1 MTFKQLL
8 KGSDSRSNDRLV
20 ELFNELGNRHNVVW
34 YPSSGHD
41 FRDIHEIQS
50 LQAHLGQ
57 RGQKNLFI
65 HTDYYSSIMN
75 EVHPGAVLRGGFDQ
89 NTAPGG
95 GYGVHVVGVYELAFK
110 NPRRVDYHINPN
122 YASIWREHPEN
133 GRIYLVDI
141 FNPHDPLNPI
151 PVIFFLYENINFLD
165 QVLLQHKIRIS
176 HFVKVREGTGLG
188 GCGKSL
194 LFIYSFLSVLGIK
207 YLLVDN
213 QPYDDDIPEV
223 ITPHLVN
230 NPQLKMVDRV
240 NRHYQIGWSGY
251 SVTVL
256 SVQYDSAPVDLDASR
271 ENTTTILAHIPPY

>member
-34 YPSSGHD
+34 YPSSHLD
-41 FRDIHEIQS
+41 FRDILEVQN

-95 GYGVHVVGVYELAFK
+95 GYGVHVVDVYELAFK

-133 GRIYLVDI
+133 GTIYLVDVI
-141 FNPHDPLNPI
+141 NPLAPQEMI
-151 PVIFFLYENINFLD
+151 SVIFFWFENINFLD

-176 HFVKVREGTGLG
+176 HFVKVREGTGFG

-194 LFIYSFLSVLGIK
+194 LFVYSFLSVLGIK

-240 NRHYQIGWSGY
+240 TTLYPLRWSGY
-251 SVTVL
+251 TVSVL
-256 SVQYDSAPVDLDASR
+256 SVHYDTTPVTIATAGG
-271 ENTTTILAHIPPY
+271 NTATILAHIPPY

>member
-41 FRDIHEIQS
+41 FRDIHEVQR
-50 LQAHLGQ
+50 LQAHLNQ
-57 RGQKNLFI
+57 SGQKNLFI
-65 HTDYYSSIMN
+65 HTDYWSSSIYDFIFGCTPS
-75 EVHPGAVLRGGFDQ
+75 VGFGND
-89 NTAPGG
+89 
-95 GYGVHVVGVYELAFK
+95 GYRFDGLVRGVYELEFQI
-110 NPRRVDYHINPN
+110 PGIEYHINEN
-122 YASIWREHPEN
+122 YAHIWSAHRKD
-133 GRIYLVDI
+133 GKIYLVDVVR
-141 FNPHDPLNPI
+141 PDDPRATI

-194 LFIYSFLSVLGIK
+194 LFIYAFLSVLGVE

-213 QPYDDDIPEV
+213 QPYNDDIPEV
-223 ITPHLVN
+223 IERHLVN

-240 NRHYQIGWSGY
+240 TKYDQFVWSGY
-251 SVTVL
+251 KVTVL

-271 ENTTTILAHIPPY
+271 ENTATILAHIPPY